1 MLADF
6 GLAATDPGV
15 DRAVEAVLAH
25 QSPDGALQ
33 SVLNVAPAFGGAGD
47 DVWGG
52 CWPLRNWPA
61 CIARRPCWAMTSSMG
76 FPAW

>member
-33 SVLNVAPAFGGAGD
+33 SVLNVAPVFGGAGE
-47 DVWGG
+47 DVWGWLLAAPQLAG
-52 CWPLRNWPA
+52 MHSPGVRVG
-61 CIARRPCWAMTSSMG
+61 R
-76 FPAW
+76 